1 MKHVGLA
8 SNGSKIMQIN
18 LERAGLSVKLLSL
31 GACLQDLR
39 INSYKHSLVL
49 GYPDINSYFSN
60 INYFGATIGPFANR
74 LANGRTIVLG
84 KTIELDRNTL
94 NGDHLHGGLDGV
106 HSQNWDVVENS
117 DYHVI
122 FKLNLQNSYMGSTQ
136 NMTVLTT
143 YRLLDNQTLEVDIV
157 AQSDIATLCSFC
169 HHSYFNLTGQSDIF
183 GHQLQVFG
191 DAYLPVNK
199 NKIPTGEIASVIDTD
214 FDFRQK
220 KVLSSYNPIDHNF
233 CISNKKVNMQKVAIL
248 SSLDKNL
255 EMHVSSTEPGLQIYT
270 GQNIDADGPAGN
282 LGSSYAPFS
291 GVALEPQLWPDA
303 PNHDAFPSALLMPND
318 VYRNISQFRFKQR

>member
-1 MKHVGLA
+1 MKHVGQA

-74 LANGRTIVLG
+74 LANGRTIALG

-94 NGDHLHGGLDGV
+94 KGDHLHGGLDGV

-122 FKLNLQNSYMGSTQ
+122 FKLNLQNKLELGDTSARRDWLHAKDAVMAIHLMLQSSKPSDYIIAVSYTH
-136 NMTVLTT
+136 LT
-143 YRLLDNQTLEVDIV
+143 
-157 AQSDIATLCSFC
+157 
-169 HHSYFNLTGQSDIF
+169 
-183 GHQLQVFG
+183 
-191 DAYLPVNK
+191 LPT
-199 NKIPTGEIASVIDTD
+199 IYSV
-214 FDFRQK
+214 
-220 KVLSSYNPIDHNF
+220 
-233 CISNKKVNMQKVAIL
+233 
-248 SSLDKNL
+248 
-255 EMHVSSTEPGLQIYT
+255 
-270 GQNIDADGPAGN
+270 
-282 LGSSYAPFS
+282 
-291 GVALEPQLWPDA
+291 
-303 PNHDAFPSALLMPND
+303 
-318 VYRNISQFRFKQR
+318 